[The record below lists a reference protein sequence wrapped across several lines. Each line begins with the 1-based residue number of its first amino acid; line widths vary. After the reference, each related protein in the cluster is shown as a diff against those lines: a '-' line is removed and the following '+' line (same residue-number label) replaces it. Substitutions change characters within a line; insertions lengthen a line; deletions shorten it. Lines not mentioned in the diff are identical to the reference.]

1 MYKGYRVIDAD
12 SHYHR
17 IPDLRDDYI
26 DPEFRDRLPE
36 TRPDGV
42 TMVDNRGMST
52 VQWKRMDYLNE
63 MWDTEYG
70 AYAERGFDPK
80 SYLMA
85 MEDQGVDKMA
95 LFGVPTVGAW
105 GLDPA
110 VADAMVRGFNRWV
123 ADFVADTEDRVIPI
137 GQIDLRN
144 VDAAIREVERCVKEY
159 GFKGFF
165 TNTQP
170 PIPGITLDKPYYD
183 PLWSTF
189 EELDVPLCL
198 HNVAGAGHGQIG
210 QDRFGDWAA
219 PRVAFTF
226 PVEMQVAFFQVLLGG
241 MCERHPNLRVVG
253 LESGAGWLPYILW
266 YYDELYE
273 RYHDCDLPPMK
284 LKPSEYFKR
293 QCFLSAELE
302 EPTLKYVVD
311 YIGAD
316 NIVTACDFPHPEG
329 PYPDGVRHF
338 IDRNGI
344 DAEAKRKILCDNGQ
358 RLYGV
363 T

>member
-1 MYKGYRVIDAD
+1 M
-12 SHYHR
+12 
-17 IPDLRDDYI
+17 
-26 DPEFRDRLPE
+26 
-36 TRPDGV
+36 
-42 TMVDNRGMST
+42 
-52 VQWKRMDYLNE
+52 
-63 MWDTEYG
+63 
-70 AYAERGFDPK
+70 
-80 SYLMA
+80 
-85 MEDQGVDKMA
+85 
-95 LFGVPTVGAW
+95 
-105 GLDPA
+105 
-110 VADAMVRGFNRWV
+110 
-123 ADFVADTEDRVIPI
+123 
-137 GQIDLRN
+137 
-144 VDAAIREVERCVKEY
+144 
-159 GFKGFF
+159 
-165 TNTQP
+165 
-170 PIPGITLDKPYYD
+170 
-183 PLWSTF
+183 
-189 EELDVPLCL
+189 PLCL

-253 LESGAGWLPYILW
+253 LESGAGWLPYLLW

-311 YIGAD
+311 YIGSD

-338 IDRNGI
+338 VDRNGI
-344 DAEAKRKILCDNGQ
+344 EAEDKRKILCDNGQ

-363 T
+363 A